1 MKIEDLIM
9 SLIVAI
15 QDDDLENTKRYVEE
29 FNNSYDS
36 LNLETNIGILLDIHS
51 PETYGANNKS
61 IEYVLLHM
69 KGLNDAEVARWNR
82 KRYSLLNSK
91 ENIPEIEAFIQDQLQ
106 NKTYNINNNLFVQG
120 LIQLAVRLND
130 RLKTAAIFEQLKTII

>member
-9 SLIVAI
+9 SLVVAI

-51 PETYGANNKS
+51 PEIYGANNKS

-69 KGLNDAEVARWNR
+69 KGLNDSEVARWNR
-82 KRYSLLNSK
+82 KKYSLLSSK

-120 LIQLAVRLND
+120 LIQLAVLLND